1 MADIPNPVHEN
12 QAKGM
17 KPFLFIALFAL
28 FVTLLPGCSE
38 KPDAPTLTLRSVE
51 GASIELGPETPL
63 TALFF
68 FSMSNPVALGAFD
81 RLPERIHGNADTVA
95 IALHV
100 DRPPNVLDMQQRTL
114 VPIVID
120 RDGSIAKAFGGIGLT
135 PSLVLVKEG
144 KILLHQQGRL
154 DYDAINATI
163 LIQ

>member
-1 MADIPNPVHEN
+1 
-12 QAKGM
+12 M
-17 KPFLFIALFAL
+17 KPALFIVLIAL

-38 KPDAPTLTLRSVE
+38 KPDAPLLTLRSVE
-51 GASIELGPETPL
+51 GTSIELGPETPL
-63 TALFF
+63 TAIFF
-68 FSMSNPVALGAFD
+68 FSMSNPVALGAFE
-81 RLPERIHGNADTVA
+81 RLPDKIYDNTDTVG

-120 RDGSIAKAFGGIGLT
+120 SDGSIEKAFGGIGLT
-135 PSLVLVKEG
+135 PSLLLVKEG
-144 KILLHQQGRL
+144 KILLHQEGRL

>member
-1 MADIPNPVHEN
+1 
-12 QAKGM
+12 M
-17 KPFLFIALFAL
+17 KSTLILLLFAL
-28 FVTLLPGCSE
+28 FATLLPGCSD
-38 KPDAPTLTLRSVE
+38 KPDAPSLTLGSVE
-51 GASIELGPETPL
+51 GESIELGPDTPL

-68 FSMSNPVALGAFD
+68 FSMSNPVALGAFE
-81 RLPERIHGNADTVA
+81 RLPEKLHGNAGSVG

-120 RDGSIAKAFGGIGLT
+120 SDGSIAKAFGGIGLT
-135 PSLVLVKEG
+135 PALYLVKEG

>member
-1 MADIPNPVHEN
+1 
-12 QAKGM
+12 M
-17 KPFLFIALFAL
+17 KHILS
-28 FVTLLPGCSE
+28 LLLLLLAILLHGCSE
-38 KPDAPTLTLRSVE
+38 KPDAPLLTLGSVE
-51 GASIELGPETPL
+51 GTVIELGPQTPL

-68 FSMSNPVALGAFD
+68 FSMSNPVALGAFE
-81 RLPERIHGNADTVA
+81 RLPEKIHGNAETVG
-95 IALHV
+95 IAMHV

-120 RDGSIAKAFGGIGLT
+120 HDGTVSQAFGGVGLT
-135 PSLVLVKEG
+135 PALYLVKEG

>member
-1 MADIPNPVHEN
+1 
-12 QAKGM
+12 M
-17 KPFLFIALFAL
+17 KHILSLL
-28 FVTLLPGCSE
+28 LLLPSFLLHGCSE
-38 KPDAPTLTLRSVE
+38 KPDAPVLTLGSVE
-51 GASIELGPETPL
+51 GTAIELGPQTPL

-68 FSMSNPVALGAFD
+68 FSMSNPVALGAFE
-81 RLPERIHGNADTVA
+81 RLPENIHGNAETVG
-95 IALHV
+95 IAMHV

-120 RDGSIAKAFGGIGLT
+120 HDGTVSQAFGGVGLT
-135 PSLVLVKEG
+135 PALYLVKEG

>member
-1 MADIPNPVHEN
+1 
-12 QAKGM
+12 M
-17 KPFLFIALFAL
+17 KSTLFILLFSL
-28 FVTLLPGCSE
+28 LVTLLPGCTE
-38 KPDAPTLTLRSVE
+38 KPGAPSLTLRSVE
-51 GASIELGPETPL
+51 GASIELGPDTPL

-68 FSMSNPVALGAFD
+68 FSMSNPVALGAFE
-81 RLPERIHGNADTVA
+81 RLPEKLHGNAESVG
-95 IALHV
+95 IALHA

-120 RDGSIAKAFGGIGLT
+120 SDGSIAKAFGGIGLT
-135 PSLVLVKEG
+135 PALYLVKEG